1 MITNAKP
8 QRLVKQVFY
17 GLMLLILMGLI
28 YGIIHRY
35 AYIAPLSSKKAL
47 LSPITY
53 SLLEGFTD
61 PIEFTLYSPENDTY
75 HEAAL
80 LIEQYQK
87 KAPLIQF
94 NWLQED
100 YHFSHKHIGEALD
113 VRYQNQH
120 YFIDL
125 SNKKI
130 NEASVTQLLFKFK
143 RHANAW
149 VVFLQ
154 GHGEPDLFGKESRD
168 YSLWRK
174 ALENQGLKIQ
184 ALTLTQTPI
193 ITDNTQLL
201 IMSSL
206 QSDLFPQEH
215 ALISQYISKGGN
227 VLWLMDP
234 TSKRLDFLEK
244 QFGVQPLPGTI
255 VDLHGQQLGTPHPA
269 ITLIEHYPNLP
280 FSAPTLLSAY
290 PWSVAL
296 QSQKSDW
303 TVQPLLITDEATWT
317 ETGPLTGEIE
327 LNTDKGEHAGP
338 LLLGLSLTRAHPQ
351 IPEQQQRIAI
361 IGNSRFISNGVI
373 ENYGNLAFGQNL
385 ISWLNQ
391 DDQLIAIEQPVSTDS
406 FAYIH
411 LMTASLI
418 QFGFPGLGLII
429 MACSLLYGIRRFRMS
444 QRYSAWIARE

>member
-1 MITNAKP
+1 MITNAKI
-8 QRLVKQVFY
+8 QRVVKHLFY
-17 GLMLLILMGLI
+17 CLMLLILMVLI
-28 YGIIHRY
+28 YGLIHRN
-35 AYIAPLSSKKAL
+35 AYIAPLSSKKTL

-61 PIEFTLYSPENDTY
+61 PIEFTLYSRENDTY

-125 SNKKI
+125 SDKKI

-143 RHANAW
+143 RHTNAW

-154 GHGEPDLFGKESRD
+154 GHGEPDPFGKESRD

-184 ALTLTQTPI
+184 PLTLTHTPI

-201 IMSSL
+201 IMSAL
-206 QSDLFPQEH
+206 QSDLFPQEEG
-215 ALISQYISKGGN
+215 LITHYISKGGN
-227 VLWLMDP
+227 LLWLMDP
-234 TSKRLDFLEK
+234 TSKRLEFLEK
-244 QFGVQPLPGTI
+244 QFDVYPLPGTI

-280 FSAPTLLSAY
+280 FLAPPLLSAY

-303 TVQPLLITDEATWT
+303 TIAPLLITHDATWT

-327 LNTDKGEHAGP
+327 LNTDKGEIAGP
-338 LLLGLSLTRAHPQ
+338 LLLGISLTRAHPQ

-361 IGNSRFISNGVI
+361 IGNSRFVSNGVI

-385 ISWLNQ
+385 INWLNQ
-391 DDQLIAIEQPVSTDS
+391 DDQLITIEQPVSFDS
-406 FAYIH
+406 FAHIH
-411 LMTASLI
+411 LMTAILI
-418 QFGFPGLGLII
+418 QFGFPSLGII
-429 MACSLLYGIRRFRMS
+429 MIAGTLLYGYRRSKIS